1 MEEKDAN
8 QAEHFS
14 SDQEENVRCYVG
26 VGASAGGVEALQEL
40 FQHMPLDT
48 GASFII
54 VQHLSPDAV
63 SLMDK
68 ILQKSSRLP
77 VQLAEEGA
85 IPKPNHIYLNHPGKT
100 LTMKEGR
107 FHLESAHDRNQLY
120 LPINLLFQSLASVSD
135 VHAVAIILSGSG
147 SDGAI
152 GIGSIKENGGLVIV
166 QKPTEAQYA
175 SMPQSAITTG
185 MVDLTLNVSQIGP
198 SLREYL
204 KNPHIQSMHQE
215 ELNQMELTEDY
226 SCILNAISQYSD
238 IDFTIY
244 KMNTIYRRIERR
256 IALNKFHGME
266 DYLDYLLSTEEE
278 RAQLYRDLLIGV
290 TSFFRDEEA
299 FRHLGENVLIP
310 LLKKKKSVRL
320 WSIACSTGEE
330 AYTLAILL
338 CECMEYLHITV
349 DVKIFA
355 TDVDQDAI
363 TTAQR
368 GIYSESLLENLDQTI
383 LDRYFEHTNGG
394 YLVGEKIRKMIVFA
408 KHNIFR
414 DAPFSKLDL
423 IVCRNMFIYVKPEM
437 QQKAL
442 ASFYQL
448 LLDDGYLFLGS
459 SESVGDMGDAYNLL
473 DKKWKIYSKNK
484 DYSKKDLSIYPALN
498 MFGNFSSRQ
507 TERPVPTNSLQK
519 RLHSTS
525 ISEKLMFAMAGPS
538 VLLNSEFKV
547 IQVIQGGGQY
557 MRMQDGQFDGGLNS
571 FFSPSLAAFINR
583 LLLDSKNVP
592 EGIIEKRAT
601 GLTDYPDEILHVKV
615 RFFNLAEGEY
625 FLVQITT
632 QEKTEAKTVDTPLDL
647 RELKDSRIQELE
659 NELSESNWN
668 LKLAVEES
676 ESRNEELQ
684 ATNEELLAS
693 NEELQSTNEEMQSVN
708 EELYTINAEY
718 QNKIV
723 ELTTANAD
731 FDNLLLNADVGAL
744 YVDEK
749 MHIRKI
755 TPIMLQH
762 TNLRI
767 TDLERPVTQ
776 INFLDSYPD
785 FTQDVTDVSRQGK
798 IIEKEITD
806 QNHVI
811 WLVRIRPYFDHTHTP
826 KGVLISMFDITK
838 RLEAAKFDL
847 KHLTDSVPGGVL
859 RLKFDDIMVIEY
871 ANDSFFDLIGYTSE
885 EMRLDLHN
893 RFDRLLHASDW
904 IELKDEIRTAA
915 SDGTLLKTECRLWQ
929 KDGNKRWCSLQAVVF
944 KQERHIEL
952 QCIVTDISLIK
963 DYEEQLKRERD
974 YYNKLYQNV
983 VCGIVQYEIED
994 NTLRCYNAN
1003 DEALQMLGY
1012 ESMEDFR
1019 RQTAQTL
1026 PEVTVSEDTEY
1037 IRHTLLSLKEEGQ
1050 CASFEH
1056 RVYSKKDGIRWVT
1069 GVAKVIRTPD
1079 GKKLI
1084 QSTFMDTTQR
1094 KRALEQVEAERDRY
1108 DRLYKVLYNT
1118 AVCGIIQVD
1127 IQNDKIL
1134 SINRFALNALNEAT
1148 EAVLEKQLFNQTPAD
1163 EHQKCLSKI
1172 GQFMHS
1178 LGKAGEQREARFNLA
1193 KKDGTLSIIEGT
1205 ANWIL
1210 EEQDASIIQFT
1221 FLDVTERE
1229 RLKEAQM
1236 ELAIAIQ
1243 SNAAKTGFLSKMSH
1257 EIRTPMN
1264 GIMGMIDIARLNLE
1278 NQDKI
1283 TDCLDK
1289 MKLSMQ
1295 HLQMLV
1301 NDVLDMSKIE
1311 SGKMEC
1317 REVDFDLRQLLEE
1330 TISEYDFSASKSG
1343 VGMTRAISLHHQYVV
1358 SDPVFLRE
1366 IIGNLLSN
1374 AIKFTPSMGMV
1385 LLVAEEAP
1393 VNEEQSEF
1401 TFRVKDSG
1409 CGISQ
1414 ENQDVIFDAFEQ
1426 GDSEN
1431 ISKTPGTGLGLAICK
1446 SLVELLGGTLQV
1458 ESRPGLGSEF
1468 YFTIP
1473 MKLSSEPESTESD
1486 DPKADPENDSYK
1498 EIHILLAEDNDLN
1511 AEIAQTLLGS
1521 YHFKVERTR
1530 NGEEALKSYLEK
1542 PDKYY
1547 DLILMDIQMP
1557 VMDGLTAAREIRK
1570 SKKPGAHEIPIIA
1583 MSANA
1588 FQEDVERSLNAG
1600 MNAHTTKPIEIE
1612 KLVGLISTYLQK
1624 TDSQLNQ

>member
-1 MEEKDAN
+1 M
-8 QAEHFS
+8 
-14 SDQEENVRCYVG
+14 DQEDVRCYVG

-40 FQHMPLDT
+40 FQNMPLDT
-48 GASFII
+48 GASFIV

-68 ILQKSSRLP
+68 ILQKSSSLP
-77 VQLAEEGA
+77 VQLAQEGEV
-85 IPKPNHIYLNHPGKT
+85 PKPDHIYLNHPGKT

-152 GIGSIKENGGLVIV
+152 GIGSVKENGGLVIV
-166 QKPTEAQYA
+166 QKPGEAQYA
-175 SMPQSAITTG
+175 SMPQSALATG
-185 MVDLTLNVSQIGP
+185 MVDLTLNVAQIGT

-204 KNPHIQSMHQE
+204 KNPHIHSMHQE
-215 ELNQMELTEDY
+215 ELDHMELAEDY
-226 SCILNAISQYSD
+226 SCILNAISLYSD

-244 KMNTIYRRIERR
+244 KTNTIYRRIERR
-256 IALNKFHGME
+256 IALNKFHGMGE
-266 DYLDYLLSTEEE
+266 YLDYLLSTEEE

-299 FRHLGENVLIP
+299 FRHLGENVILP
-310 LLKKKKSVRL
+310 LLKKRKTVRV

-330 AYTLAILL
+330 AYSLAILL
-338 CECMEYLHITV
+338 SECMEHLHITA

-355 TDVDQDAI
+355 TDVDQKAV

-368 GIYSESLLENLDQTI
+368 GIYSESLLENLDQAMV
-383 LDRYFEHTNGG
+383 DKYFEHTSGG

-442 ASFYQL
+442 AAFYQL
-448 LLDDGYLFLGS
+448 LVEEGYLFLGS
-459 SESVGDMGDAYNLL
+459 SESVGDMDESYNLL

-484 DYSKKDLSIYPALN
+484 NYSKKDISMYPALN
-498 MFGNFSSRQ
+498 MGSSSFAYQSEQKQKGGR
-507 TERPVPTNSLQK
+507 LQK
-519 RLHSTS
+519 RLNSTS
-525 ISEKLMFAMAGPS
+525 ISEKLLFAMAGPS
-538 VLLNSEFKV
+538 VLLNGDGKV
-547 IQVIQGGGQY
+547 VQVIQGGGQH

-571 FFSPSLAAFINR
+571 FFSPSLATFINR
-583 LLLDSKNVP
+583 LLLDSKKVSD
-592 EGIIEKRAT
+592 GIVERRAT
-601 GLTDYPDEILHVKV
+601 GLADYPDEILCVKV
-615 RFFNLAEGEY
+615 RFFNLTEGEY
-625 FLVQITT
+625 YLVQIKA
-632 QEKTEAKTVDTPLDL
+632 EIKAEIEPADSPLDL
-647 RELKDSRIQELE
+647 RELKDSRIQALE
-659 NELSESNWN
+659 NALNESNWN

-798 IIEKEITD
+798 IVEKEITD
-806 QNHVI
+806 QNNVI
-811 WLVRIRPYFDHTHTP
+811 WLVRIRPYFDHTHTS
-826 KGVLISMFDITK
+826 KGVLVSMFDITK

-859 RLKFDDIMVIEY
+859 RLRFDDVLVIEY
-871 ANDSFFDLIGYTSE
+871 ANDSFYDLIGYTSE
-885 EMRLDLHN
+885 EMCLDLHN

-904 IELKDEIRTAA
+904 VELKDEIREAVA
-915 SDGTLLKTECRLWQ
+915 DGKLLKVECRLWQ
-929 KDGNKRWCSLQAVVF
+929 KDGKRRWCSLQAVVF
-944 KQERHIEL
+944 RQERHVEL

-963 DYEEQLKRERD
+963 EYEEQLKKERD

-1003 DEALQMLGY
+1003 SEAVQMLGY
-1012 ESMEDFR
+1012 ESMEEFR

-1026 PEVTVSEDTEY
+1026 PEVTVSEDAEY
-1037 IRHTLLSLKEEGQ
+1037 IRRTLLSLKEEGE
-1050 CASFEH
+1050 CVSFEH
-1056 RVYSKKDGIRWVT
+1056 RVCTKENGVRWVT
-1069 GVAKVIRTPD
+1069 GVAKVVCTPD

-1084 QSTFMDTTQR
+1084 QSTFMDTTAR
-1094 KRALEQVEAERDRY
+1094 KQALQQVEAERDRY
-1108 DRLYKVLYNT
+1108 DRLYRVLYNT
-1118 AVCGIIQVD
+1118 AVCGIIQAD
-1127 IQNDKIL
+1127 IKSNKIL
-1134 SINRFALNALNEAT
+1134 SINRIALD
-1148 EAVLEKQLFNQTPAD
+1148 VLDEKNQIDIEKLLFNGKPQG
-1163 EHQKCLSKI
+1163 EHQRCLSRI
-1172 GQFMHS
+1172 GSFMHS
-1178 LGKAGEQREARFNLA
+1178 LGKPGEQREGRFKLTN
-1193 KKDGTLSIIEGT
+1193 KDGSLITIEGT
-1205 ANWIL
+1205 ANWII
-1210 EEQDASIIQFT
+1210 EETGAGIIQFT

-1236 ELAIAIQ
+1236 ELAVAIQ
-1243 SNAAKTGFLSKMSH
+1243 SNAAKTAFLSKMSH

-1264 GIMGMIDIARLNLE
+1264 GIMGMIDIARLNLDDK
-1278 NQDKI
+1278 DKI

-1317 REVDFDLRQLLEE
+1317 REKAFDLRGLLEE
-1330 TISEYDFSASKSG
+1330 IISEYSFSASKGG
-1343 VGMTRAISLHHQYVV
+1343 VGLTRAISIQHRHVIC
-1358 SDPVFLRE
+1358 DPVFLRG
-1366 IIGNLLSN
+1366 ILGNLLSN
-1374 AIKFTPSMGMV
+1374 AIKFTQSMGMV
-1385 LLVAEEAP
+1385 ILVAEEMPADD
-1393 VNEEQSEF
+1393 EQSEF
-1401 TFRVKDSG
+1401 TFRVRDSG
-1409 CGISQ
+1409 CGIS
-1414 ENQDVIFDAFEQ
+1414 EDSKRVIFEAFEQ
-1426 GDSEN
+1426 GDGETV
-1431 ISKTPGTGLGLAICK
+1431 SKLPGTGLGLAICK
-1446 SLVELLGGTLQV
+1446 NLVELLGGTLQV
-1458 ESRPGLGSEF
+1458 ESQLGIGSEF

-1473 MKLSSEPESTESD
+1473 MELADCRDNEDADGQPTDLSD
-1486 DPKADPENDSYK
+1486 DTFE
-1498 EIHILLAEDNDLN
+1498 ERRILLAEDNDLN

-1521 YHFKVERTR
+1521 YDFQVEWV
-1530 NGEEALKSYLEK
+1530 K
-1542 PDKYY
+1542 
-1547 DLILMDIQMP
+1547 
-1557 VMDGLTAAREIRK
+1557 DG
-1570 SKKPGAHEIPIIA
+1570 
-1583 MSANA
+1583 
-1588 FQEDVERSLNAG
+1588 
-1600 MNAHTTKPIEIE
+1600 
-1612 KLVGLISTYLQK
+1612 
-1624 TDSQLNQ
+1624 

>member
-1 MEEKDAN
+1 MEEKGAGQTD
-8 QAEHFS
+8 QLTL
-14 SDQEENVRCYVG
+14 DQEDVRCYVG

-85 IPKPNHIYLNHPGKT
+85 VPKPNHIYLNHPGKT
-100 LTMKEGR
+100 LTMKEGK

-166 QKPTEAQYA
+166 QKPAEAQYA
-175 SMPQSAITTG
+175 SMPQSAIATG
-185 MVDLTLNVSQIGP
+185 MVDLTLDVDQIGP
-198 SLREYL
+198 SLGEYL
-204 KNPHIQSMHQE
+204 KNPHVQSMHHE
-215 ELNQMELTEDY
+215 EPDCMELAEDY

-244 KMNTIYRRIERR
+244 KTNTIYRRIERR
-256 IALNKFHGME
+256 IALNNFHGME
-266 DYLDYLLSTEEE
+266 EYLDYLLSTEEE
-278 RAQLYRDLLIGV
+278 RTQLYRDLLIGV

-299 FRHLGENVLIP
+299 FRHLGQNVIIP

-330 AYTLAILL
+330 AYSLAILL
-338 CECMEYLHITV
+338 CECMEYLHISS

-355 TDVDQDAI
+355 TDVDQNAI

-368 GIYSESLLENLDQTI
+368 GIYSESLLENLDQAL
-383 LDRYFEHTNGG
+383 LDKYFDHTSGG

-414 DAPFSKLDL
+414 DAPFSRLDL
-423 IVCRNMFIYVKPEM
+423 ISCRNMFIYVKPEM

-448 LLDDGYLFLGS
+448 LVEDGSLFLGS
-459 SESVGDMGDAYNLL
+459 SESVGDMSDAYDLL

-484 DYSKKDLSIYPALN
+484 NYSKKEMNIYPSLDLS
-498 MFGNFSSRQ
+498 GNFSARQ
-507 TERPVPTNSLQK
+507 PERFQQTNSLQK
-519 RLHSTS
+519 RLHSTT
-525 ISEKLMFAMAGPS
+525 ISEKLLFAMAGPS
-538 VLLNSEFKV
+538 VLLDSSLKV

-571 FFSPSLAAFINR
+571 FFSPSLATFLNR
-583 LLLDSKNVP
+583 LLVDSRKIT
-592 EGIIEKRAT
+592 EGIVEKRAT
-601 GLTDYPDEILHVKV
+601 GLVDYPDEVLCVKV

-625 FLVQITT
+625 YLIQIKAE
-632 QEKTEAKTVDTPLDL
+632 EKTEADAAGTLMDL
-647 RELKDSRIQELE
+647 RELKDSRIQALE
-659 NELSESNWN
+659 NELNESNWN

-676 ESRNEELQ
+676 ETRNEELQ

-744 YVDEK
+744 YIDEK

-776 INFLDSYPD
+776 INFLDSYPE
-785 FTQDVTDVSRQGK
+785 FTQDVTDVSRQGR
-798 IIEKEITD
+798 IVEKEITD
-806 QNHVI
+806 ANNVI
-811 WLVRIRPYFDHTHTP
+811 WLVRIRPYFDHTHIP
-826 KGVLISMFDITK
+826 KGVLVSMFDITK

-859 RLKFDDIMVIEY
+859 RLRFDDILVIEY

-885 EMRLDLHN
+885 EMCLDLHN
-893 RFDRLLHASDW
+893 RFDQLVHASDW
-904 IELKDEIRTAA
+904 IELKDEIRRAA
-915 SDGTLLKTECRLWQ
+915 SSGRLLKVECRLWQ
-929 KDGNKRWCSLQAVVF
+929 KSGKGRWCSLQAVVF
-944 KQERHIEL
+944 RQERHIEL

-963 DYEEQLKRERD
+963 DYEEQLKKERD

-994 NTLRCYNAN
+994 NSLRCYNAN
-1003 DEALQMLGY
+1003 TEAVQMLGY
-1012 ESMEDFR
+1012 DSMEEFR
-1019 RQTAQTL
+1019 TQTAQTL
-1026 PEVTVSEDTEY
+1026 PEVTVSEDSEY
-1037 IRHTLLSLKEEGQ
+1037 IKKTLLSLEKEGE
-1050 CASFEH
+1050 CVNFEH
-1056 RVYSKKDGIRWVT
+1056 RVYTKNDGVRWVT
-1069 GVAKVIRTPD
+1069 GVAKVICTPD

-1084 QSTFMDTTQR
+1084 QSTFMDTTER
-1094 KRALEQVEAERDRY
+1094 KRALQQVEAERDRY
-1108 DRLYKVLYNT
+1108 DRLYNILYNT

-1127 IQNDKIL
+1127 IRCNKIL
-1134 SINRFALNALNEAT
+1134 SINRIALDILDETNEDA
-1148 EAVLEKQLFNQTPAD
+1148 LEKRLFSNEPED
-1163 EHQKCLSKI
+1163 EHQKCLAGI
-1172 GQFMHS
+1172 GSLMLS
-1178 LGKAGEQREARFNLA
+1178 LGKPGEQREARFRLA
-1193 KKDGTLSIIEGT
+1193 KRDGNLTIIEGT
-1205 ANWIL
+1205 ANWII
-1210 EEQDASIIQFT
+1210 EDKSTSIIQFT
-1221 FLDVTERE
+1221 FLDITERE

-1236 ELAIAIQ
+1236 ELAVAIQ

-1264 GIMGMIDIARLNLE
+1264 GIMGMIDIAKLDLD
-1278 NQDKI
+1278 DKAKL

-1311 SGKMEC
+1311 SGKMEV
-1317 REVDFDLRQLLEE
+1317 RETPYDLRQLLEE
-1330 TISEYDFSASKSG
+1330 IVSEYSFSAAKSG
-1343 VGMTRAISLHHQYVV
+1343 VGLTRAISIQHQYVI

-1366 IIGNLLSN
+1366 ILGNLLSN
-1374 AIKFTPSMGMV
+1374 AIKFTQSMGMV
-1385 LLVAEEAP
+1385 ALVVEETSVDKEHAR
-1393 VNEEQSEF
+1393 F

-1426 GDSEN
+1426 GDGEAA
-1431 ISKTPGTGLGLAICK
+1431 SKVPGTGLGLAICK
-1446 SLVELLGGTLQV
+1446 NLVELLGGTLQV
-1458 ESRPGLGSEF
+1458 DSRPGLGSEF

-1473 MKLSSEPESTESD
+1473 MKLADGPVTDTPSD
-1486 DPKADPENDSYK
+1486 PQPAQSGNAFNEKR
-1498 EIHILLAEDNDLN
+1498 ILLAEDNDLN
-1511 AEIAQTLLGS
+1511 AEIAETLLES
-1521 YHFKVERTR
+1521 YDFQVERMK
-1530 NGEEALKSYLEK
+1530 NGKDALTGYLEK
-1542 PDKYY
+1542 PAGYY

-1570 SKKPGAHEIPIIA
+1570 CGKPGAKKIPIIA

-1612 KLVGLISTYLQK
+1612 KLVELLSTYLPDTKEGQK
-1624 TDSQLNQ
+1624 

>member
-1 MEEKDAN
+1 MEEKGAGR
-8 QAEHFS
+8 AEKYLGS
-14 SDQEENVRCYVG
+14 QDEVRCYVG

-40 FQHMPLDT
+40 FQNMPVDT
-48 GASFII
+48 GAAFII

-68 ILQKSSRLP
+68 ILQKSSSLP
-77 VQLAEEGA
+77 VELAREGA
-85 IPKPNHIYLNHPGKT
+85 VPRPNHIYLNHPGKT
-100 LTMKEGR
+100 LTLKEGR

-120 LPINLLFQSLASVSD
+120 LPINLLFQSLASASD

-166 QKPTEAQYA
+166 QKPGEAQYA
-175 SMPQSAITTG
+175 SMPQSAIATG
-185 MVDLTLNVSQIGP
+185 MVDLTLNVAQIGP
-198 SLREYL
+198 YLREYL

-215 ELNQMELTEDY
+215 ELDHMELAEDY
-226 SCILNAISQYSD
+226 SCILNAISLYSD

-244 KMNTIYRRIERR
+244 KTNTIYRRIERR
-256 IALNKFHGME
+256 IALNKLHGMGE
-266 DYLDYLLSTEEE
+266 YLDFLLSTEDE

-299 FRHLGENVLIP
+299 FRHLGENVILP
-310 LLKKKKSVRL
+310 LLKKKKTIRL

-330 AYTLAILL
+330 AYSLAILL
-338 CECMEYLHITV
+338 CECMEYLHSGA

-355 TDVDQDAI
+355 TDVDQNAI

-368 GIYSESLLENLDQTI
+368 GIYSESLLENLDQAM
-383 LDRYFEHTNGG
+383 LDRYFEKTPGG

-437 QQKAL
+437 QQRAL
-442 ASFYQL
+442 ATFYQL
-448 LLDDGYLFLGS
+448 LVEDGYLFLGS
-459 SESVGDMGDAYNLL
+459 SESVGDMDEAYNLL

-484 DYSKKDLSIYPALN
+484 NYSKKDVAIFPTLN
-498 MFGNFSSRQ
+498 MCGNLSPLQSDRSRS
-507 TERPVPTNSLQK
+507 TSSLQK

-525 ISEKLMFAMAGPS
+525 ISEKLLFAIAGPS
-538 VLLNSEFKV
+538 VLLDEELKV
-547 IQVIQGGGQY
+547 VQVIQGGGQY

-571 FFSPSLAAFINR
+571 FFSPSLATFINR
-583 LLLDSKNVP
+583 LILDSKKLSD
-592 EGIIEKRAT
+592 GIVERRAT
-601 GLTDYPDEILHVKV
+601 GLADYPDEILCVKV
-615 RFFNLAEGEY
+615 RFFNLTEGEY
-625 FLVQITT
+625 YLVQIRSE
-632 QEKTEAKTVDTPLDL
+632 EKIAEETVDAPLDL
-647 RELKDSRIQELE
+647 RELKDSRIQALE
-659 NELSESNWN
+659 NALNESNWN

-776 INFLDSYPD
+776 INFLDSYPE

-798 IIEKEITD
+798 IMEKEITD
-806 QNHVI
+806 QNNVI
-811 WLVRIRPYFDHTHTP
+811 WLVRIRPYFDHTHTS
-826 KGVLISMFDITK
+826 KGVLVSMFDITK

-859 RLKFDDIMVIEY
+859 RLKFDDILVIEY

-885 EMRLDLHN
+885 EMCLDLHN

-904 IELKDEIRTAA
+904 IELKDEIRNAA
-915 SDGTLLKTECRLWQ
+915 SDGRLLKVECRLWQ
-929 KDGNKRWCSLQAVVF
+929 KDGKSRWCSLQAVVF
-944 KQERHIEL
+944 RQEHHIEL

-963 DYEEQLKRERD
+963 DYEEQLKKERD

-1003 DEALQMLGY
+1003 SEAVQMLGY
-1012 ESMEDFR
+1012 ETMEEFR
-1019 RQTAQTL
+1019 KQTVQTL
-1026 PEVTVSEDTEY
+1026 PEVTVSEDSEY
-1037 IRHTLLSLKEEGQ
+1037 IKRVLLSLKEEGQ

-1056 RVYSKKDGIRWVT
+1056 RVYTKNDGIRWVT
-1069 GVAKVIRTPD
+1069 GVAKVICTPD

-1084 QSTFMDTTQR
+1084 QSTFMDTTAR

-1118 AVCGIIQVD
+1118 AVCGIVQVD
-1127 IQNDKIL
+1127 IRSNKIL
-1134 SINRFALNALNEAT
+1134 SINRIALDVLDEINEVDIEKRLFNEAP
-1148 EAVLEKQLFNQTPAD
+1148 ED
-1163 EHQKCLSKI
+1163 EHQKCLARI
-1172 GQFMHS
+1172 GAFMHS
-1178 LGKAGEQREARFNLA
+1178 LGKRGEQREVRFNLT
-1193 KKDGTLSIIEGT
+1193 KKDGSLTTIEGT
-1205 ANWIL
+1205 ANWII
-1210 EEQDASIIQFT
+1210 EEKGSSIIQFT

-1236 ELAIAIQ
+1236 ELAVAIQ

-1264 GIMGMIDIARLNLE
+1264 GIMGMIDIARLNLDDRE
-1278 NQDKI
+1278 KI

-1317 REVDFDLRQLLEE
+1317 REVPFDLRLLLEE
-1330 TISEYDFSASKSG
+1330 IISEYNFAASKGG
-1343 VGMTRAISLHHQYVV
+1343 VGLTRAISIQHRNVV

-1366 IIGNLLSN
+1366 ILGNLLSN
-1374 AIKFTPSMGMV
+1374 AIKFTQSMGMV
-1385 LLVAEEAP
+1385 ILVAEETS
-1393 VNEEQSEF
+1393 VEEEQADF

-1409 CGISQ
+1409 CGISE
-1414 ENQDVIFDAFEQ
+1414 ENKDVIFDAFER
-1426 GDSEN
+1426 GEGEN
-1431 ISKTPGTGLGLAICK
+1431 ISKLPGTGLGLAICK
-1446 SLVELLGGTLQV
+1446 NLVELLGGTLEV
-1458 ESRPGLGSEF
+1458 DSRLGFGSEF

-1473 MKLSSEPESTESD
+1473 MKLNPLGEDEEEPAAPVAE
-1486 DPKADPENDSYK
+1486 PADNSFNEK
-1498 EIHILLAEDNDLN
+1498 RILLAEDNDLN

-1521 YHFKVERTR
+1521 YDFLVERMK
-1530 NGEEALKSYLEK
+1530 NGEEAVNSYRHM
-1542 PDKYY
+1542 PDGYY

-1570 SKKPGAHEIPIIA
+1570 SKKPDAQTIPIIA

-1588 FQEDVERSLNAG
+1588 FKEDVERSLNAG

-1612 KLVGLISTYLQK
+1612 KLVELLGTYLSETKQ
-1624 TDSQLNQ
+1624 

>member
-1 MEEKDAN
+1 MEEKDAG
-8 QAEHFS
+8 QAEHP
-14 SDQEENVRCYVG
+14 QLNQGEVRCYVG

-40 FQHMPLDT
+40 FQHMPTDT
-48 GASFII
+48 GASFIV

-68 ILQKSSRLP
+68 ILQKSSSLP
-77 VQLAEEGA
+77 VQLAEEGK
-85 IPKPNHIYLNHPGKT
+85 IPKPNHIYLNLPGKT

-166 QKPTEAQYA
+166 QKPSEAQYA

-185 MVDLTLNVSQIGP
+185 MVDLTLNVAQIGP
-198 SLREYL
+198 SLSEYL

-215 ELNQMELTEDY
+215 ELEHMDLAEDY
-226 SCILNAISQYSD
+226 SCILNAISLYSD

-244 KMNTIYRRIERR
+244 KTNTIYRRIERR
-256 IALNKFHGME
+256 IALNKFHGMGE
-266 DYLDYLLSTEEE
+266 YLDYLLSTEEE
-278 RAQLYRDLLIGV
+278 RGLLYRDLLIGV

-299 FRHLGENVLIP
+299 FRHLGENVFLP
-310 LLKKKKSVRL
+310 LLKKKKSIRL

-330 AYTLAILL
+330 AYSLAILL
-338 CECMEYLHITV
+338 CECMNSLHINA

-355 TDVDQDAI
+355 TDVDQNAI
-363 TTAQR
+363 AIAQK
-368 GIYSESLLENLDQTI
+368 GIYSESLLDNLDQAM
-383 LDRYFEHTNGG
+383 LDQYFEHTSGG

-442 ASFYQL
+442 AAFYQL
-448 LLDDGYLFLGS
+448 LTEDGYLFLGS
-459 SESVGDMGDAYNLL
+459 SESVGDMDEAYHLL

-484 DYSKKDLSIYPALN
+484 NYSKKDASIYPALN
-498 MFGNFSSRQ
+498 MCDNFSPRQ
-507 TERPVPTNSLQK
+507 AELSQKSSSLQK
-519 RLHSTS
+519 RLHSTT
-525 ISEKLMFAMAGPS
+525 ISEKLLFAMAGPS
-538 VLLNSEFKV
+538 VLLNDDLKV
-547 IQVIQGGGQY
+547 VQVIQGGGQY

-571 FFSPSLAAFINR
+571 FFSPSLATFIQR
-583 LLLDSKNVP
+583 LLADSKKVSD
-592 EGIIEKRAT
+592 GIVEKRAT
-601 GLTDYPDEILHVKV
+601 GLADYPDEILWVRV
-615 RFFNLAEGEY
+615 RFFNLTEGQFY
-625 FLVQITT
+625 LVQI
-632 QEKTEAKTVDTPLDL
+632 KTEEKKGSEADDSPLDL
-647 RELKDSRIQELE
+647 RELKDSRIQALE
-659 NELSESNWN
+659 NALNESNWN

-749 MHIRKI
+749 MNIRKI

-798 IIEKEITD
+798 ILEKEITD

-826 KGVLISMFDITK
+826 KGVLVSMFDITK

-847 KHLTDSVPGGVL
+847 KSLTDSVPGGVL
-859 RLKFDDIMVIEY
+859 RLRFDNILVIEY

-885 EMRLDLHN
+885 EMCLDLHN

-904 IELKDEIRTAA
+904 VELKEEIRMAA
-915 SDGTLLKTECRLWQ
+915 SSGKLLKVECRLWQ
-929 KDGNKRWCSLQAVVF
+929 KNGKSRWCSLQAVVF
-944 KQERHIEL
+944 RQERHIEL

-963 DYEEQLKRERD
+963 DYEEQLKKERD

-1003 DEALQMLGY
+1003 SEAIQMLGY
-1012 ESMEDFR
+1012 DSMEEFR

-1026 PEVTVSEDTEY
+1026 PEVAVPDDADS
-1037 IRHTLLSLKEEGQ
+1037 IRKTLLSLKEEGE
-1050 CASFEH
+1050 CANFEH
-1056 RVYSKKDGIRWVT
+1056 RVYTKNDGVRWVT
-1069 GVAKVIRTPD
+1069 GVAKVILTPD

-1084 QSTFMDTTQR
+1084 QSTFMDTTER
-1094 KRALEQVEAERDRY
+1094 KHALQQVEAERDRY

-1118 AVCGIIQVD
+1118 AVCGLIQVD
-1127 IQNDKIL
+1127 IRNNKIL
-1134 SINRFALNALNEAT
+1134 SVNRIALDILDET
-1148 EAVLEKQLFNQTPAD
+1148 DEKVMGERLFQKTPED
-1163 EHQKCLSKI
+1163 EHQKCLARI
-1172 GQFMHS
+1172 GALMHS
-1178 LGKAGEQREARFNLA
+1178 LGKPGEQREVRFHVP
-1193 KKDGTLSIIEGT
+1193 KKDGRITTIEGT
-1205 ANWIL
+1205 ANWII
-1210 EEQDASIIQFT
+1210 EEKGASIIQFT

-1236 ELAIAIQ
+1236 ELAVAIQ

-1264 GIMGMIDIARLNLE
+1264 GIMGMIDIARLNLSDKE
-1278 NQDKI
+1278 KI

-1317 REVDFDLRQLLEE
+1317 RETAFDLRLLLEE
-1330 TISEYDFSASKSG
+1330 LIAEYSFSASKGG
-1343 VGMTRAISLHHQYVV
+1343 VGLTRAISIQHHHVI

-1366 IIGNLLSN
+1366 ILGNLLSN
-1374 AIKFTPSMGMV
+1374 AIKFTQSMGMV
-1385 LLVAEEAP
+1385 ILVAEEAP
-1393 VNEEQSEF
+1393 GKEEQADF

-1409 CGISQ
+1409 CGISEESQ
-1414 ENQDVIFDAFEQ
+1414 NVIFDAFEQ
-1426 GDSEN
+1426 GDGEY
-1431 ISKTPGTGLGLAICK
+1431 ISKMPGTGLGLAICK
-1446 SLVELLGGTLQV
+1446 NLVDLLGGVLQV
-1458 ESRPGLGSEF
+1458 ESSPGLGSEF
-1468 YFTIP
+1468 SFTIP
-1473 MKLSSEPESTESD
+1473 MKLAKSEDIEAPEE
-1486 DPKADPENDSYK
+1486 PKANQTGDTFK
-1498 EIHILLAEDNDLN
+1498 KRRILLAEDNELN
-1511 AEIAQTLLGS
+1511 AEIAETLLGS
-1521 YHFKVERTR
+1521 YNFQVERTT
-1530 NGEEALKSYLEK
+1530 NGKEALQSYLKK
-1542 PDKYY
+1542 PVGYY
-1547 DLILMDIQMP
+1547 DLILMDIRMP
-1557 VMDGLTAAREIRK
+1557 VMDGLTAAKEIRK
-1570 SKKPGAHEIPIIA
+1570 SAKPGAHEIPIIA

-1612 KLVGLISTYLQK
+1612 KLVELLSTYLPGAK
-1624 TDSQLNQ
+1624 KGKS

>member
-1 MEEKDAN
+1 MGDKG
-8 QAEHFS
+8 AELAEDFRP
-14 SDQEENVRCYVG
+14 DQQEVRCFVG

-40 FQHMPLDT
+40 FQNMPVDT
-48 GASFII
+48 GASFIV

-68 ILQKSSRLP
+68 ILQKSSSLP

-85 IPKPNHIYLNHPGKT
+85 EPKPNHIYLNHPGRT

-107 FHLESAHDRNQLY
+107 FHLESVHDRSQLY

-152 GIGSIKENGGLVIV
+152 GIGSVKENGGLVIV
-166 QKPTEAQYA
+166 QKPGEALYA
-175 SMPQSAITTG
+175 SMPQSAISTG
-185 MVDLTLNVSQIGP
+185 MVDLTLSVAKIGT

-204 KNPHIQSMHQE
+204 KNPHIQSMHQD
-215 ELNQMELTEDY
+215 ELEHMDLAEDY
-226 SCILNAISQYSD
+226 SCILNAISLYSD

-244 KMNTIYRRIERR
+244 KTNTIYRRIERR
-256 IALNKFHGME
+256 IALNKFHGMGE
-266 DYLDYLLSTEEE
+266 YLDYLLSTEEE

-299 FRHLGENVLIP
+299 FRHLGENVIIP
-310 LLKKKKSVRL
+310 ILKKKKVVRL

-330 AYTLAILL
+330 AYSLAILL
-338 CECMEYLHITV
+338 CECMEYLHISA

-355 TDVDQDAI
+355 TDVDQNAI
-363 TTAQR
+363 ATAQK
-368 GIYSESLLENLDQTI
+368 GIYSESLLENMDQAM
-383 LDRYFEHTNGG
+383 LDRYFEHTSGG

-442 ASFYQL
+442 AAFYQL
-448 LLDDGYLFLGS
+448 LVEDGYLFLGS
-459 SESVGDMGDAYNLL
+459 SESIGDMDEAYNLL

-484 DYSKKDLSIYPALN
+484 NYSKKDISMYPALN
-498 MFGNFSSRQ
+498 MGGNFLTRQ
-507 TERPVPTNSLQK
+507 PERKKKPEGIQN
-519 RLHSTS
+519 RMHSAN
-525 ISEKLMFAMAGPS
+525 ISEKLMYAMAGPS
-538 VLLNSEFKV
+538 VLLNEDCRV
-547 IQVIQGGGQY
+547 VQVIQGGGQY
-557 MRMQDGQFDGGLNS
+557 MRMQDGQFDGGLAS
-571 FFSPSLAAFINR
+571 FFSPSLATFIDR
-583 LLLDSKNVP
+583 MLLESRKVSDGVV
-592 EGIIEKRAT
+592 EKRAT
-601 GLTDYPDEILHVKV
+601 GLSDYPKEILRVKV
-615 RFFNLAEGEY
+615 RYFNLTEGEY
-625 FLVQITT
+625 YLVQIKGE
-632 QEKTEAKTVDTPLDL
+632 EKAEAESADDLMDL
-647 RELKDSRIQELE
+647 RELKDSRIQALE
-659 NELSESNWN
+659 NALNESNWN

-762 TNLRI
+762 TNLRV
-767 TDLERPVTQ
+767 TDLERPVNQ

-785 FTQDVTDVSRQGK
+785 FTQDITDVSRQGK
-798 IIEKEITD
+798 IVEKEITD
-806 QNHVI
+806 LNNVI
-811 WLVRIRPYFDHTHTP
+811 WLVRIRPYFDHAHTP
-826 KGVLISMFDITK
+826 KGVLVSMFDITK

-859 RLKFDDIMVIEY
+859 RLKFDDILVIEY

-904 IELKDEIRTAA
+904 VELKDEIREAV
-915 SDGTLLKTECRLWQ
+915 SDGRLLKVECRLWQ
-929 KDGNKRWCSLQAVVF
+929 KDGQSRWCSLQAVVF
-944 KQERHIEL
+944 RQEHHTEL

-963 DYEEQLKRERD
+963 EYEEQLKKERD

-1003 DEALQMLGY
+1003 SEAIQMLGY
-1012 ESMEDFR
+1012 GSMEEFR

-1026 PEVTVSEDTEY
+1026 PEVAVSEDADY
-1037 IRHTLLSLKEEGQ
+1037 IRNTLLSLKKEGE

-1056 RVYSKKDGIRWVT
+1056 RVYTKNEGVRWVT
-1069 GVAKVIRTPD
+1069 GVAKVICTPD

-1094 KRALEQVEAERDRY
+1094 KRALQQVEAERDRY
-1108 DRLYKVLYNT
+1108 DRLYKILYNT
-1118 AVCGIIQVD
+1118 AVCGIVQVD
-1127 IQNDKIL
+1127 IRSNKIL
-1134 SINRFALNALNEAT
+1134 SINRIALSILDEMNEDVV
-1148 EAVLEKQLFNQTPAD
+1148 ERLLFNEKPED
-1163 EHQKCLSKI
+1163 GHQKCLARI
-1172 GQFMHS
+1172 GSFMHF
-1178 LGKAGEQREARFNLA
+1178 LGRPGEQREVCFNLT
-1193 KKDGTLSIIEGT
+1193 KKDGSSTAIEGT
-1205 ANWIL
+1205 ANWIM
-1210 EEQDASIIQFT
+1210 EDKGAAIVQFT

-1236 ELAIAIQ
+1236 ELAVAIQ

-1264 GIMGMIDIARLNLE
+1264 GIMGMIDIARLNLDDR
-1278 NQDKI
+1278 DKL

-1289 MKLSMQ
+1289 MKLSMH

-1317 REVDFDLRQLLEE
+1317 REMAFDLRTLLEE
-1330 TISEYDFSASKSG
+1330 IINEYSFSASRSG
-1343 VGMTRAISLHHQYVV
+1343 VGLTRAISISHSGVV
-1358 SDPVFLRE
+1358 SDPVFIRE
-1366 IIGNLLSN
+1366 ILGNLLSN
-1374 AIKFTPSMGMV
+1374 AIKFTQSKGMV
-1385 LLVAEEAP
+1385 ILVAEETLGDG
-1393 VNEEQSEF
+1393 EQAEF

-1409 CGISQ
+1409 CGISE
-1414 ENQDVIFDAFEQ
+1414 ENQNVIFEAFEQ
-1426 GDSEN
+1426 GDGEN
-1431 ISKTPGTGLGLAICK
+1431 ISKVPGTGLGLAICK
-1446 SLVELLGGTLQV
+1446 SLVELLGGTLRMESQV
-1458 ESRPGLGSEF
+1458 GVGSEF

-1473 MKLSSEPESTESD
+1473 MKLKEGREAAEQMEPEAAQQNISFRE
-1486 DPKADPENDSYK
+1486 KR
-1498 EIHILLAEDNDLN
+1498 ILLAEDNDLN

-1521 YHFKVERTR
+1521 YNFQVERMK
-1530 NGEEALKSYLEK
+1530 NGKEALISYLKK
-1542 PDKYY
+1542 PAGYY
-1547 DLILMDIQMP
+1547 DLILMDIRMP
-1557 VMDGLTAAREIRK
+1557 VMDGLTAAREIRE
-1570 SKKPGAHEIPIIA
+1570 SKKAGARDIPIIA

-1588 FQEDVERSLNAG
+1588 FREDVERSLNAG

-1612 KLVGLISTYLQK
+1612 KLVQLLRTYLSAAK
-1624 TDSQLNQ
+1624 PG

>member
-1 MEEKDAN
+1 MKEMDAD
-8 QAEHFS
+8 QAEQLP
-14 SDQEENVRCYVG
+14 DQENVRCYVG

-68 ILQKSSRLP
+68 ILQKSSSLP
-77 VQLAEEGA
+77 VQLAKEGA
-85 IPKPNHIYLNHPGKT
+85 FPKPDHIYLNQPGKT
-100 LTMKEGR
+100 LTLKEGR

-120 LPINLLFQSLASVSD
+120 LPINLLFQSLASAND
-135 VHAVAIILSGSG
+135 AHTVAIVLSGSG

-152 GIGSIKENGGLVIV
+152 GIGSIKESGGLVIV
-166 QKPTEAQYA
+166 QKPSEAQYA

-185 MVDLTLNVSQIGP
+185 MVDLTLNVAQIGP
-198 SLREYL
+198 SLRDYL
-204 KNPHIQSMHQE
+204 KNPHIHSMHQE
-215 ELNQMELTEDY
+215 ELDHMELAEDY

-244 KMNTIYRRIERR
+244 KTNTIYRRIERR

-266 DYLDYLLSTEEE
+266 EYLDYLLSTESE

-299 FRHLGENVLIP
+299 FRHLGENVIQP
-310 LLKKKKSVRL
+310 LLKKKKSIRL

-330 AYTLAILL
+330 AYSLAILI
-338 CECMEYLHITV
+338 CEYMDHLHMSAE
-349 DVKIFA
+349 VKIFA
-355 TDVDQDAI
+355 TDVDENAI

-368 GIYSESLLENLDQTI
+368 GVYSDSLLENIDQAI
-383 LDRYFEHTNGG
+383 LDRYFEHTSGG

-448 LLDDGYLFLGS
+448 LVADGYLFLGS
-459 SESVGDMGDAYNLL
+459 SESMGDMGDAYNLL

-484 DYSKKDLSIYPALN
+484 NYTDKDFSMYPALN
-498 MFGNFSSRQ
+498 MYENFAPRP
-507 TERPVPTNSLQK
+507 TERSPQSGTMQK
-519 RLHSTS
+519 RLQTTT
-525 ISEKLMFAMAGPS
+525 ISEKLLFAMAGPS
-538 VLLNSEFKV
+538 VLLNSSLKV
-547 IQVIQGGGQY
+547 MQVIQGGGQY
-557 MRMQDGQFDGGLNS
+557 MRMQDGQFDGSLSS
-571 FFSPSLAAFINR
+571 FFSPSLVTFIKR
-583 LLLDSKNVP
+583 LLLDSRNVAD
-592 EGIIEKRAT
+592 GIIEKWAT
-601 GLTDYPDEILHVKV
+601 GLADYPDEVLCV
-615 RFFNLAEGEY
+615 RVRYFNLTEGEY
-625 FLVQITT
+625 YLVQIKSEEMT
-632 QEKTEAKTVDTPLDL
+632 EKTATDSPMDL
-647 RELKDSRIQELE
+647 RELKDSRIQALE
-659 NELSESNWN
+659 NALNESNWN

-762 TNLRI
+762 TNLRV

-798 IIEKEITD
+798 IMEKEITD
-806 QNHVI
+806 KNNVI
-811 WLVRIRPYFDHTHTP
+811 WLVRIRPYFDHAHTP
-826 KGVLISMFDITK
+826 KGVLVSMFDITK

-859 RLKFDDIMVIEY
+859 RLRFDDMLVIEY
-871 ANDSFFDLIGYTSE
+871 ANDSFFDLTGYTSE
-885 EMRLDLHN
+885 EMCLDLHN

-904 IELKDEIRTAA
+904 IALKDDIRDAA
-915 SDGTLLKTECRLWQ
+915 SDGRLLKAECRLWQ
-929 KDGNKRWCSLQAVVF
+929 KDGKSRWCSMQAVVF
-944 KQERHIEL
+944 RQERHIEL

-963 DYEEQLKRERD
+963 EYEEQLKKERD

-994 NTLRCYNAN
+994 NSLRCYNAN
-1003 DEALQMLGY
+1003 SEAIQMLGY
-1012 ESMEDFR
+1012 TSMEDFR
-1019 RQTAQTL
+1019 NQTAQTL
-1026 PEVTVSEDTEY
+1026 PEVTVSEDAEN
-1037 IRHTLLSLKEEGQ
+1037 IRRILLSLKNEGE

-1056 RVYSKKDGIRWVT
+1056 RVYTKDDGTRWVT
-1069 GVAKVIRTPD
+1069 GVAKVICTPD

-1084 QSTFMDTTQR
+1084 QSTFMDTTAR
-1094 KRALEQVEAERDRY
+1094 KRALQQVEAERDRY
-1108 DRLYKVLYNT
+1108 NRLYKVLYNT
-1118 AVCGIIQVD
+1118 AICGIIQVD
-1127 IQNDKIL
+1127 IRCNKIQ
-1134 SINRFALNALNEAT
+1134 SINRIALDVLDETNETAI
-1148 EAVLEKQLFNQTPAD
+1148 ESQLFNESPEN
-1163 EHQKCLSKI
+1163 EHQKCLIKI
-1172 GQFMHS
+1172 GEFMRS
-1178 LGKAGEQREARFNLA
+1178 LGKPGEQRDARFNLI
-1193 KKDGTLSIIEGT
+1193 KKDGTQTTIEGT
-1205 ANWIL
+1205 ANWII
-1210 EEQDASIIQFT
+1210 EEKGASIIQFT

-1236 ELAIAIQ
+1236 ELAVAIQ
-1243 SNAAKTGFLSKMSH
+1243 SNSAKTGFLSKMSH

-1264 GIMGMIDIARLNLE
+1264 GIMGMIDIARLNLD
-1278 NQDKI
+1278 DKDKL
-1283 TDCLDK
+1283 TDCLNK

-1317 REVDFDLRQLLEE
+1317 REIAFDLRTQLEE
-1330 TISEYDFSASKSG
+1330 IISEYSFSASRGG
-1343 VGMTRAISLHHQYVV
+1343 VGLTRAISIQHQYVI

-1366 IIGNLLSN
+1366 ILGNLLSN
-1374 AIKFTPSMGMV
+1374 AIKFTQSMGMV
-1385 LLVAEEAP
+1385 ILLAEETP
-1393 VNEEQSEF
+1393 VSDVQADF

-1409 CGISQ
+1409 CGISK

-1426 GDSEN
+1426 GDGEN
-1431 ISKTPGTGLGLAICK
+1431 VSKVPGTGLGLAICK
-1446 SLVELLGGTLQV
+1446 NLVDLLGGELLLNSQ
-1458 ESRPGLGSEF
+1458 PGTGSEF

-1473 MKLSSEPESTESD
+1473 MRLSTCQDVEVPSGATVSQTD
-1486 DPKADPENDSYK
+1486 NAFN

-1511 AEIAQTLLGS
+1511 AEIAETLLGS
-1521 YHFKVERTR
+1521 YNFQVDRAT
-1530 NGEEALKSYLEK
+1530 NGEEALKGYLSK
-1542 PDKYY
+1542 PVGHYS
-1547 DLILMDIQMP
+1547 LILMDIQMP

-1570 SKKPGAHEIPIIA
+1570 CGKPGAHDIPIIA

-1612 KLVGLISTYLQK
+1612 KLVELLSNYLPKQ
-1624 TDSQLNQ
+1624 NN

>member
-1 MEEKDAN
+1 MGEQSAD
-8 QAEHFS
+8 QAEQFPLN
-14 SDQEENVRCYVG
+14 QENVRCYVG

-85 IPKPNHIYLNHPGKT
+85 VPKPNHIYLNHPGKT
-100 LTMKEGR
+100 LTMKDGC

-135 VHAVAIILSGSG
+135 VHAAAIILSGSG
-147 SDGAI
+147 SDGAL

-166 QKPTEAQYA
+166 QKPTQAQYA
-175 SMPQSAITTG
+175 SMPQSAIATG
-185 MVDLTLNVSQIGP
+185 MVDLILNVDQIGT

-215 ELNQMELTEDY
+215 ELNQMELAEDY

-238 IDFTIY
+238 IDFTVY
-244 KMNTIYRRIERR
+244 KTNTIYRRIERR
-256 IALNKFHGME
+256 IALNNFHGME
-266 DYLDYLLSTEEE
+266 EYLDHLLSTEEE

-299 FRHLGENVLIP
+299 FRHLGENVIIP

-330 AYTLAILL
+330 AYSLAILL
-338 CECMEYLHITV
+338 CECMEYLHITA

-355 TDVDQDAI
+355 TDVDQNAI
-363 TTAQR
+363 ITAQK
-368 GIYSESLLENLDQTI
+368 GIYSESLMENLEQDI
-383 LDRYFEHTNGG
+383 LDKYFEHTSGG

-414 DAPFSKLDL
+414 DAPFSKLHL
-423 IVCRNMFIYVKPEM
+423 ISCRNMFIYVKPEM

-442 ASFYQL
+442 SSFYRL
-448 LLDDGYLFLGS
+448 LVPDGYLFLGS
-459 SESVGDMGDAYNLL
+459 SESVGDMSDAYDLL

-484 DYSKKDLSIYPALN
+484 SYSKKDFAVYPALN
-498 MFGNFSSRQ
+498 TLGTFSPRQ
-507 TERPVPTNSLQK
+507 PERNQQTSILQK
-519 RLHSTS
+519 RLYSAG
-525 ISEKLMFAMAGPS
+525 ISEKLLFAMAGPS

-557 MRMQDGQFDGGLNS
+557 MRMQDGHFDGGLNS
-571 FFSPSLAAFINR
+571 FFSPSLATFINH
-583 LLLDSKNVP
+583 LLLDSRKLT
-592 EGIIEKRAT
+592 EGIIERRAT
-601 GLTDYPDEILHVKV
+601 GLSDYPEEILCVKV
-615 RFFNLAEGEY
+615 RFFNLEEGEY
-625 FLVQITT
+625 YLIQIKAE
-632 QEKTEAKTVDTPLDL
+632 EKAGPVSDDSLMDL

-659 NELSESNWN
+659 DELNESNWN

-762 TNLRI
+762 TNLRV

-798 IIEKEITD
+798 IIEREITD
-806 QNHVI
+806 QNNVI
-811 WLVRIRPYFDHTHTP
+811 WLVRIRPYFDHTHAP
-826 KGVLISMFDITK
+826 KGVLVSMFDITK

-859 RLKFDDIMVIEY
+859 RLRFDDILVLEY

-893 RFDRLLHASDW
+893 RFDRLLHATDW
-904 IELKDEIRTAA
+904 VELKDEIRKSA
-915 SDGTLLKTECRLWQ
+915 SSGDLLKVECRLWQ
-929 KDGNKRWCSLQAVVF
+929 KDGKGRWCSLQAVVF
-944 KQERHIEL
+944 RQEHHIEL

-963 DYEEQLKRERD
+963 EYEEQLKKERD

-994 NTLRCYNAN
+994 NSLRCYNAN
-1003 DEALQMLGY
+1003 EEAIQMLGY
-1012 ESMEDFR
+1012 ESLKEFR

-1026 PEVTVSEDTEY
+1026 PEVSVSEDADY
-1037 IRHTLLSLKEEGQ
+1037 IKRTLLSLKKEGE
-1050 CASFEH
+1050 CVNFEH
-1056 RVYSKKDGIRWVT
+1056 RVYTKNDGIRWVT
-1069 GVAKVIRTPD
+1069 GVAKIISTPD

-1084 QSTFMDTTQR
+1084 QSTFMDTTER

-1108 DRLYKVLYNT
+1108 DRLYKMLYNT

-1127 IQNDKIL
+1127 IRVNKIL
-1134 SINRFALNALNEAT
+1134 SINRIALSILDEANEA
-1148 EAVLEKQLFNQTPAD
+1148 ELEKQLFNKLPKD
-1163 EHQKCLSKI
+1163 EHQKCLARI
-1172 GQFMHS
+1172 GSLMHS
-1178 LGKAGEQREARFNLA
+1178 PGKPGEQREARFNLA
-1193 KKDGTLSIIEGT
+1193 KKDGSLSTIEGT
-1205 ANWIL
+1205 ASWII
-1210 EEQDASIIQFT
+1210 EEKSASIVQFT
-1221 FLDVTERE
+1221 FLDTTERE

-1236 ELAIAIQ
+1236 ELAVAIQ

-1264 GIMGMIDIARLNLE
+1264 GIMGMIDIARLNLDSQE
-1278 NQDKI
+1278 KL

-1317 REVDFDLRQLLEE
+1317 KETAFDLRLLLEE
-1330 TISEYDFSASKSG
+1330 IISEYNFSATKGG
-1343 VGMTRAISLHHQYVV
+1343 VNLTRAISIQHQFVI

-1366 IIGNLLSN
+1366 ILGNLLSN

-1385 LLVAEEAP
+1385 ILIAEETP
-1393 VNEEQSEF
+1393 VNDDQAEF
-1401 TFRVKDSG
+1401 SFRVKDSG
-1409 CGISQ
+1409 CGISP
-1414 ENQDVIFDAFEQ
+1414 ENLNVIFDAFEQ
-1426 GDSEN
+1426 GDGIN
-1431 ISKTPGTGLGLAICK
+1431 VSKVPGTGLGLAICK

-1458 ESRPGLGSEF
+1458 ESRVGLGSEF

-1473 MKLSSEPESTESD
+1473 MKLAQGPVTTDQDEPKVKRSD
-1486 DPKADPENDSYK
+1486 DIFK
-1498 EIHILLAEDNDLN
+1498 ERCILLAEDNDLN
-1511 AEIAQTLLGS
+1511 AEIAQTLLAS
-1521 YHFKVERTR
+1521 YDFKVERKK
-1530 NGEEALKSYLEK
+1530 NGEEALNSYLEK
-1542 PDKYY
+1542 PDGYY

-1570 SKKPGAHEIPIIA
+1570 SDKPGSSEIPIIA

-1588 FQEDVERSLNAG
+1588 FQEDVERSLSAG

-1612 KLVGLISTYLQK
+1612 KLVGLLSTYLPK
-1624 TDSQLNQ
+1624 TDD

>member
-1 MEEKDAN
+1 MEQKGVG
-8 QAEHFS
+8 QTEHLLP
-14 SDQEENVRCYVG
+14 DQEKVRCYVG

-40 FQHMPLDT
+40 FQHMPMDT

-85 IPKPNHIYLNHPGKT
+85 IPRPNHIYLNHPGKT
-100 LTMKEGR
+100 LTMKDGR
-107 FHLESAHDRNQLY
+107 FHLESARDRNQLY

-135 VHAVAIILSGSG
+135 VHAVAVILSGSG

-152 GIGSIKENGGLVIV
+152 GIGSVKENGGLVIV

-175 SMPQSAITTG
+175 SMPQSAIATG
-185 MVDLTLNVSQIGP
+185 MVDLILNVDQIGT

-204 KNPHIQSMHQE
+204 KNPHIQSMRQDNSE
-215 ELNQMELTEDY
+215 SMELAEDY

-238 IDFTIY
+238 IDFTVY
-244 KMNTIYRRIERR
+244 KTNTIYRRIERR
-256 IALNKFHGME
+256 IALNNFHGIE
-266 DYLDYLLSTEEE
+266 EYLDHLLSSEEE
-278 RAQLYRDLLIGV
+278 REQLYRDLLIGV

-299 FRHLGENVLIP
+299 FRHLGENVIIP
-310 LLKKKKSVRL
+310 LLKKKRSVRL

-330 AYTLAILL
+330 AYSLAILL
-338 CECMEYLHITV
+338 CECMEYLHITS

-355 TDVDQDAI
+355 TDVDQNAVI
-363 TTAQR
+363 TAQK
-368 GIYSESLLENLDQTI
+368 GIYSESLLENLNQEI
-383 LDRYFEHTNGG
+383 LDKYFEHASGG

-448 LLDDGYLFLGS
+448 LVEDGYLFLGS

-484 DYSKKDLSIYPALN
+484 NYSKKMMSAFPALN
-498 MFGNFSSRQ
+498 LIGNISTRQ
-507 TERPVPTNSLQK
+507 SERIQQANILQK
-519 RLHSTS
+519 RLQSTN
-525 ISEKLMFAMAGPS
+525 ISEKLLFAMAGPS
-538 VLLNSEFKV
+538 VLLNSDFKV

-557 MRMQDGQFDGGLNS
+557 MRMQDGQFDGGLSS
-571 FFSPSLAAFINR
+571 FFSPSLATFISR
-583 LLLDSKNVP
+583 LLSDSRKIP
-592 EGIIEKRAT
+592 DGIVEKRAT
-601 GLTDYPDEILHVKV
+601 GLSDYPEEILHVKV
-615 RFFNLAEGEY
+615 QYFSLEEGDY
-625 FLVQITT
+625 YLVQIRSEEAATP
-632 QEKTEAKTVDTPLDL
+632 KTADTLMDL

-659 NELSESNWN
+659 NELNESNWN

-785 FTQDVTDVSRQGK
+785 FTQDVIDVSRQGR

-806 QNHVI
+806 KNNVI

-826 KGVLISMFDITK
+826 KGVLVSMFDITK

-859 RLKFDDIMVIEY
+859 RLRFDDILVIEY
-871 ANDSFFDLIGYTSE
+871 ANDSFFDLTGYTAE

-893 RFDRLLHASDW
+893 RFDHLLHASDW
-904 IELKDEIRTAA
+904 VELKDEIRKTAL
-915 SDGTLLKTECRLWQ
+915 DGSLLKVECRLWQ
-929 KDGNKRWCSLQAVVF
+929 KSGNCRWCSLQAVVF
-944 KQERHIEL
+944 RQERHIEL

-963 DYEEQLKRERD
+963 DYEEQLKKERD

-994 NTLRCYNAN
+994 NSLRCYNAN
-1003 DEALQMLGY
+1003 SEAIQMLGY
-1012 ESMEDFR
+1012 DSIEEFR
-1019 RQTAQTL
+1019 RQKAQTL
-1026 PEVTVSEDTEY
+1026 PEVTVSEDAEY
-1037 IRHTLLSLKEEGQ
+1037 IRRTLLSLKEEGE
-1050 CASFEH
+1050 CTNFEH
-1056 RVYSKKDGIRWVT
+1056 RVYTKKDGVRWVT
-1069 GVAKVIRTPD
+1069 GVAKVVSTPD

-1084 QSTFMDTTQR
+1084 QSTFMDTTER

-1108 DRLYKVLYNT
+1108 DRLYKILYNT

-1127 IQNDKIL
+1127 IRKNKIL
-1134 SINRFALNALNEAT
+1134 SINKIALDVLDEANET
-1148 EAVLEKQLFNQTPAD
+1148 NLEKRLFNKTPKN
-1163 EHQKCLSKI
+1163 EHQKCLARI
-1172 GQFMHS
+1172 GSHMHS
-1178 LGKAGEQREARFNLA
+1178 IKKHGEQREARFHLTR
-1193 KKDGTLSIIEGT
+1193 KDGSISTIEGT
-1205 ANWIL
+1205 ASWII
-1210 EEQDASIIQFT
+1210 EEANSSIIQFT

-1236 ELAIAIQ
+1236 ELAVAIQ
-1243 SNAAKTGFLSKMSH
+1243 SNTAKTGFLSKMSH

-1264 GIMGMIDIARLNLE
+1264 GIMGMIDIARLNLY
-1278 NQDKI
+1278 DKNKLS
-1283 TDCLDK
+1283 DCLDK

-1301 NDVLDMSKIE
+1301 NDILDMSKIE

-1317 REVDFDLRQLLEE
+1317 RNTSFDLRQLLEE
-1330 TISEYDFSASKSG
+1330 ILSEYDFSASKGG
-1343 VGMTRAISLHHQYVV
+1343 VGLTQTIGTQHQYVI

-1366 IIGNLLSN
+1366 ILGNLLSN

-1385 LLVAEEAP
+1385 ILTAEETYIDDELAD
-1393 VNEEQSEF
+1393 F

-1409 CGISQ
+1409 CGIR
-1414 ENQDVIFDAFEQ
+1414 EDKLDVIFDAFEQ
-1426 GDSEN
+1426 GDGEN

-1446 SLVELLGGTLQV
+1446 NLVELLGGTLRV
-1458 ESRPGLGSEF
+1458 ESRLGFGSEF

-1473 MKLSSEPESTESD
+1473 MKLTDRLDASDTDEPKPDRKEDSFNESR
-1486 DPKADPENDSYK
+1486 
-1498 EIHILLAEDNDLN
+1498 ILMAEDNDLN

-1521 YHFKVERTR
+1521 YHFQVERKN
-1530 NGEEALKSYLEK
+1530 NGEEALNSYLQK
-1542 PDKYY
+1542 PEGYY

-1570 SKKPGAHEIPIIA
+1570 SGRPDSQDIPIIA

-1612 KLVGLISTYLQK
+1612 KLVDLLSTYLPETK
-1624 TDSQLNQ
+1624 

>member
-1 MEEKDAN
+1 MGEKG
-8 QAEHFS
+8 AEPA
-14 SDQEENVRCYVG
+14 ENFRPAQQKVRCYVG

-40 FQHMPLDT
+40 FQNMPVDT
-48 GASFII
+48 GASFIV

-68 ILQKSSRLP
+68 ILQKSSKLP

-85 IPKPNHIYLNHPGKT
+85 EPKPNHIYLNHPGKT
-100 LTMKEGR
+100 LTIKEGR
-107 FHLESAHDRNQLY
+107 FHLESVHDRNQLY

-135 VHAVAIILSGSG
+135 EHAVAIILSGSG

-152 GIGSIKENGGLVIV
+152 GIGSVKENGGLVIV
-166 QKPTEAQYA
+166 QKPSEAQYA
-175 SMPQSAITTG
+175 SMPQSAISTG
-185 MVDLTLNVSQIGP
+185 MVDLTLNVSKIGS

-204 KNPHIQSMHQE
+204 KNPHIQSMHQD
-215 ELNQMELTEDY
+215 ELEHMELAEDY
-226 SCILNAISQYSD
+226 SCILNAISLYSD

-244 KMNTIYRRIERR
+244 KTNTIYRRIERR
-256 IALNKFHGME
+256 IALNKFHGMGE
-266 DYLDYLLSTEEE
+266 YLDYLLSTEEE

-299 FRHLGENVLIP
+299 FRHLGENVIIP
-310 LLKKKKSVRL
+310 ILKKKKAIRV

-330 AYTLAILL
+330 AYSLAILL
-338 CECMEYLHITV
+338 CECMEFLHISA

-355 TDVDQDAI
+355 TDVDQNAI
-363 TTAQR
+363 ATAQK
-368 GIYSESLLENLDQTI
+368 GIYSESLLENMDQAMLDQ
-383 LDRYFEHTNGG
+383 YFEHTSGG

-442 ASFYQL
+442 AAFYQL
-448 LLDDGYLFLGS
+448 LAEDGYVFLGS
-459 SESVGDMGDAYNLL
+459 SESMGDMDEAYNLL

-484 DYSKKDLSIYPALN
+484 NYAKKDISMYPALN
-498 MFGNFSSRQ
+498 MSGNFLTHQ
-507 TERPVPTNSLQK
+507 PERSK
-519 RLHSTS
+519 RERSVQNGLRSTG
-525 ISEKLMFAMAGPS
+525 ISEKLLFAMAGPS
-538 VLLNSEFKV
+538 VLLNEDCKV
-547 IQVIQGGGQY
+547 VQVIQGGGQY

-571 FFSPSLAAFINR
+571 FFSPSLAAFINSM
-583 LLLDSKNVP
+583 LLDSRKISD
-592 EGIIEKRAT
+592 GIVERRAT
-601 GLTDYPDEILHVKV
+601 GLSDYPNEILCVKV
-615 RFFNLAEGEY
+615 RYFNLTEGEY
-625 FLVQITT
+625 YLVQIKAE
-632 QEKTEAKTVDTPLDL
+632 EKPETVDNLLDL
-647 RELKDSRIQELE
+647 RELKDSRIQALE
-659 NELSESNWN
+659 TALNESNWN

-767 TDLERPVTQ
+767 TDLERPVNQ

-785 FTQDVTDVSRQGK
+785 FRQDVTDVSRQGK
-798 IIEKEITD
+798 IVEKEITD
-806 QNHVI
+806 QNNVI
-811 WLVRIRPYFDHTHTP
+811 WLVRIRPYYDHAHTP
-826 KGVLISMFDITK
+826 KGVLVSMFDITK

-859 RLKFDDIMVIEY
+859 RLRFDDILVIEY
-871 ANDSFFDLIGYTSE
+871 ANDSFFDLIGYSAE

-893 RFDRLLHASDW
+893 RFDNLLHASDW
-904 IELKDEIRTAA
+904 VELKDEIRMAV
-915 SDGTLLKTECRLWQ
+915 SDGRLLKAECRLWQ
-929 KDGNKRWCSLQAVVF
+929 KDGMSRWCSMQAVVF
-944 KQERHIEL
+944 RQEHHIEL

-963 DYEEQLKRERD
+963 EYEEQLKKERD

-1003 DEALQMLGY
+1003 SEALQMLGY
-1012 ESMEDFR
+1012 ESMEEFR

-1026 PEVTVSEDTEY
+1026 PEVSVSEDADY
-1037 IRHTLLSLKEEGQ
+1037 IRRTLLSLKKEGE
-1050 CASFEH
+1050 CVKFEH
-1056 RVYSKKDGIRWVT
+1056 RVYTKHDGVRWVT
-1069 GVAKVIRTPD
+1069 GVAKVIITPD
-1079 GKKLI
+1079 GKTLI
-1084 QSTFMDTTQR
+1084 QSTFMDTTER
-1094 KRALEQVEAERDRY
+1094 KRALQQVEAERDRY
-1108 DRLYKVLYNT
+1108 DRLYKLLYNT
-1118 AVCGIIQVD
+1118 AVCGIVQVD
-1127 IQNDKIL
+1127 IRSNKIL
-1134 SINRFALNALNEAT
+1134 SINRIALD
-1148 EAVLEKQLFNQTPAD
+1148 VLDEKNGADIEKQLFNENPQD
-1163 EHQKCLSKI
+1163 EHQNCLAKI
-1172 GQFMHS
+1172 GAFMHS
-1178 LGKAGEQREARFNLA
+1178 LGKPGEQREVRFNLT
-1193 KKDGTLSIIEGT
+1193 KKDGGSTTIEGT
-1205 ANWIL
+1205 ANWIM
-1210 EEQDASIIQFT
+1210 EDKSAAIVQFT

-1236 ELAIAIQ
+1236 ELAVAIQ

-1264 GIMGMIDIARLNLE
+1264 GIMGMIDIARLNLDDK
-1278 NQDKI
+1278 DKI

-1317 REVDFDLRQLLEE
+1317 RETAFDLRSLLEE
-1330 TISEYDFSASKSG
+1330 IISEYSFSASRSG
-1343 VGMTRAISLHHQYVV
+1343 VGLTRAISIRHSGVV

-1366 IIGNLLSN
+1366 ILGNLLSN
-1374 AIKFTPSMGMV
+1374 AIKFTQSMGMV
-1385 LLVAEEAP
+1385 VLIAEETP
-1393 VNEEQSEF
+1393 GDDEQAEF

-1409 CGISQ
+1409 CGIS
-1414 ENQDVIFDAFEQ
+1414 EDNQDVIFEAFEQ
-1426 GDSEN
+1426 GDGEN
-1431 ISKTPGTGLGLAICK
+1431 ISKVPGTGLGLAICK
-1446 SLVELLGGTLQV
+1446 NLVELLGGTLQI
-1458 ESRPGLGSEF
+1458 ESQVGAGSEF

-1473 MKLSSEPESTESD
+1473 MKLSECRENEEPKDQAEAQEGV
-1486 DPKADPENDSYK
+1486 SYK
-1498 EIHILLAEDNDLN
+1498 EKRILLAEDNDLN

-1521 YHFKVERTR
+1521 YDFQVERR
-1530 NGEEALKSYLEK
+1530 KNGKEALKSYLK
-1542 PDKYY
+1542 RPVGYY

-1570 SKKPGAHEIPIIA
+1570 SGKKGAQEIPIIA

-1588 FQEDVERSLNAG
+1588 FKEDVERSLNAG

-1612 KLVGLISTYLQK
+1612 KLVKLLSEYLSKAK
-1624 TDSQLNQ
+1624 TR

>member
-1 MEEKDAN
+1 MEKNCAHE
-8 QAEHFS
+8 AEDITES
-14 SDQEENVRCYVG
+14 QEDVRCYVG

-40 FQHMPLDT
+40 FHNMPEDT

-77 VQLAEEGA
+77 VQLAEEGEV
-85 IPKPNHIYLNHPGKT
+85 PKPNHIYLNHPGKT

-120 LPINLLFQSLASVSD
+120 LPINLLFQSLASVSG
-135 VHAVAIILSGSG
+135 VHAVAIVLSGSG

-166 QKPTEAQYA
+166 QKPGEAQYA

-185 MVDLTLNVSQIGP
+185 MVDLILDVAQIGN
-198 SLREYL
+198 SLKEYL
-204 KNPHIQSMHQE
+204 QNPHIQSMHQGE
-215 ELNQMELTEDY
+215 QDHMELAEDY
-226 SCILNAISQYSD
+226 SCILNAISLYSD

-244 KMNTIYRRIERR
+244 KTNTIYRRIERR
-256 IALNKFHGME
+256 IALNNFHGMG

-299 FRHLGENVLIP
+299 FCHLGENVIIP
-310 LLKKKKSVRL
+310 LLKKRKSVRL
-320 WSIACSTGEE
+320 WSVACSTGEE
-330 AYTLAILL
+330 AYSLAILI
-338 CECMEYLHITV
+338 CECMESTHTSV

-355 TDVDQDAI
+355 TDVDQNAI
-363 TTAQR
+363 AIAQK
-368 GIYSESLLENLDQTI
+368 GIYSESLLDNLNQAMRDK
-383 LDRYFEHTNGG
+383 YFEHANGG

-442 ASFYQL
+442 GVFYQL
-448 LLDDGYLFLGS
+448 LAEDGYLFLGS
-459 SESVGDMGDAYNLL
+459 SESVGEMDEAYNLL

-484 DYSKKDLSIYPALN
+484 GYAQKNVSIYPALD
-498 MFGNFSSRQ
+498 MGGGFSPRQ
-507 TERPVPTNSLQK
+507 TNRSEHSARTGR
-519 RLHSTS
+519 RLRSAS
-525 ISEKLMFAMAGPS
+525 ISEKLLFAMAGPS
-538 VLLNSEFKV
+538 VLLNEELRV
-547 IQVIQGGGQY
+547 VQVIQGGGQY
-557 MRMQDGQFDGGLNS
+557 MRMQDGQFDGGLSS
-571 FFSPSLAAFINR
+571 FFSPSLATFINR
-583 LLLDSKNVP
+583 LLTDSKKVSD
-592 EGIIEKRAT
+592 GIVERRAT
-601 GLTDYPDEILHVKV
+601 GLSDYPEEVLCVKV
-615 RFFNLAEGEY
+615 RFFHLTEGEY
-625 FLVQITT
+625 YLVQIRS
-632 QEKTEAKTVDTPLDL
+632 EELAKAESAGNPLDL

-659 NELSESNWN
+659 NALNESNWN

-798 IIEKEITD
+798 IVEKEITD
-806 QNHVI
+806 QNNVI
-811 WLVRIRPYFDHTHTP
+811 WLVRIRPYFDHTHTS
-826 KGVLISMFDITK
+826 KGVLVSMFDITK

-859 RLKFDDIMVIEY
+859 RLRFEEFLLIEY
-871 ANDSFFDLIGYTSE
+871 ANDSFFDLIGYTAE

-893 RFDRLLHASDW
+893 RFDQLLHGSDW
-904 IELKDEIRTAA
+904 VELKDEIRQAVSGGGLVKA
-915 SDGTLLKTECRLWQ
+915 ECRLWQ
-929 KDGNKRWCSLQAVVF
+929 KDGRSRWCSLQAVAF
-944 KQERHIEL
+944 RQERHIEM

-963 DYEEQLKRERD
+963 DYEEQLKKERD

-1003 DEALQMLGY
+1003 SEAIQMLGY
-1012 ESMEDFR
+1012 ESMEEFR

-1026 PEVTVSEDTEY
+1026 PEVTVSEDADY
-1037 IRHTLLSLKEEGQ
+1037 IKRTLLSLKEEGE

-1056 RVYSKKDGIRWVT
+1056 RVCTKNQGIRWVT
-1069 GVAKVIRTPD
+1069 GVAKVVLTPD

-1084 QSTFMDTTQR
+1084 QSTFMDTTAR

-1118 AVCGIIQVD
+1118 AVCGIVQVD
-1127 IQNDKIL
+1127 IRSNKIL
-1134 SINRFALNALNEAT
+1134 SINRIALHILDEASET
-1148 EAVLEKQLFNQTPAD
+1148 DIERRLFDGNPRDSHRKSLATV
-1163 EHQKCLSKI
+1163 
-1172 GQFMHS
+1172 GTFMQS
-1178 LGKAGEQREARFNLA
+1178 LGKVGEQREVRFNLI
-1193 KKDGTLSIIEGT
+1193 KRDGAQIIIEGT
-1205 ANWIL
+1205 ANWIM
-1210 EEQDASIIQFT
+1210 EDKESSIIQFT

-1229 RLKEAQM
+1229 RLKEAQL
-1236 ELAIAIQ
+1236 ELAVAIQ
-1243 SNAAKTGFLSKMSH
+1243 SNAAKTSFLSKMSH

-1264 GIMGMIDIARLNLE
+1264 GIMGMIDITRLNLE
-1278 NQDKI
+1278 DKEKI
-1283 TDCLDK
+1283 LDCLDK

-1317 REVDFDLRQLLEE
+1317 REAVFDLRQMLEE
-1330 TISEYDFSASKSG
+1330 VLSEYSFSASKSG
-1343 VGMTRAISLHHQYVV
+1343 VGLTRAISIQHQHVI

-1366 IIGNLLSN
+1366 ILGNLLSN

-1385 LLVAEEAP
+1385 VLVAEEAP
-1393 VNEEQSEF
+1393 SEEQAAY
-1401 TFRVKDSG
+1401 TFRVRDSG
-1409 CGISQ
+1409 CGISRESQ
-1414 ENQDVIFDAFEQ
+1414 QVIFEAFEQ
-1426 GDSEN
+1426 GDGEGSG
-1431 ISKTPGTGLGLAICK
+1431 KLPGTGLGLAICK
-1446 SLVELLGGTLQV
+1446 NLVELLGGTLQV
-1458 ESRPGLGSEF
+1458 ESQLGSGSEF
-1468 YFTIP
+1468 FFTIP
-1473 MKLSSEPESTESD
+1473 MKFAVSEEVPARNGTETKQGADAFKESR
-1486 DPKADPENDSYK
+1486 
-1498 EIHILLAEDNDLN
+1498 ILLAEDNDLN

-1521 YHFKVERTR
+1521 YGFQVERAV
-1530 NGEEALKSYLEK
+1530 NGKEALKCFLRKEEG
-1542 PDKYY
+1542 YY

-1557 VMDGLTAAREIRK
+1557 VMDGLTAARKIRE
-1570 SKKPGAHEIPIIA
+1570 SKKPGSLKIPIVA

-1612 KLVGLISTYLQK
+1612 KLVELLSAYL
-1624 TDSQLNQ
+1624 